1 MCNVSLCEL
10 ERLTGMFRDTVSIIS
25 CARLSIELEKNSIQD
40 NEFRTNRIYT
50 CIEKKIHILYMI

>member
-25 CARLSIELEKNSIQD
+25 CAQLSIELEKILSKIMSSEQTG
-40 NEFRTNRIYT
+40 FIPVSKKKYT
-50 CIEKKIHILYMI
+50 SCI